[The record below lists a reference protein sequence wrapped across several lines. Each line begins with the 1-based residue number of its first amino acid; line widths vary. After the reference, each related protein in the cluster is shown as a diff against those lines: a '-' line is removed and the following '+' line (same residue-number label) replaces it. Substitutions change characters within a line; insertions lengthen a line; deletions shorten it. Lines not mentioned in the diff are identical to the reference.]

1 MRYINSFLILF
12 FPVFVCAQIPN
23 IAVKDMKSH
32 PVSIS
37 AISIETKIF
46 GNLATTTATYV
57 FSNSS
62 DRDLEGVLT
71 FPLPDGVSV
80 SGYALDIKSKM
91 RTAVPV
97 PKEKAKE
104 VFENISGRNID
115 PGIIEKVAG
124 NNFRT
129 RVYPIPASGNRTV
142 QISFQQELKSIDNQN
157 QFIFSFAGATKF
169 KNFKLKVSLFEAESK
184 PEIIENSDG
193 SFTFEKKDNLWE
205 AEINK
210 TDFIPNQNLIINIPK
225 NQNSKV
231 ILQPRN
237 DNKYFFAAQ
246 IATNL
251 KTSQKPKSSVIAIIW
266 DSSLSGAN
274 RNFEKEFEFLDTFF
288 KDNRTVEVQLNLINI
303 TIENGGIFNIK
314 DGNWQDL
321 RNYLINIKYDGAT
334 DFSLLKEILN
344 VQEYL
349 LFSDGIS
356 NFGDL
361 SMSFTKPLSTICS
374 TPTADFGLLK
384 NLAHQSGGSF
394 INLNEQSADEGFRNY
409 KKQPLKL
416 ISLKGQSVEEVY
428 PKIGTV
434 VDSQFTLFGISP
446 SNSGQ
451 LIAVFE
457 SNNQQFEIVI
467 DFNTTIPQNNW
478 DISKNWAQRKIDF
491 LEISP
496 TINSKSIREMSQSFG
511 IVSKNTSLIVLENV
525 EDYIKFKIAPP
536 KELEVEYN
544 NAIAQN
550 KKQTLVQRRQLLS
563 KAFDKT
569 KELQAWWSMEFE
581 KKAAQKKATIVNQ
594 STVSKSVLSDEVMVI
609 NDYKSKDVENR
620 KTQTGG
626 KINLVEVESNEA
638 YMMDFKNL
646 ESSDLIYQKYV
657 ELRPKYTY
665 YVPFYFDISK
675 MLYKKDKN
683 RSLKVLSTLAELDI
697 ENEELYKTIYY
708 LLKQRG
714 YVEKQLWV
722 AQKILEWRPFDAQS
736 HRDCALAFL
745 DNKKLQEALDIYKS
759 LLYQEFTDEISIR
772 DEGIEEILIMEINNI
787 LNANKTVDASK
798 IDNRLKA
805 NLPVDVR
812 VVISWNKDHTD
823 IDLHIEDPNGEECFY
838 SNNRTS
844 TGGRLS
850 NDFTDG
856 FGPEQFL
863 LKKATKGKYKIKTNY
878 FGDRQL
884 KLSGP
889 TTIMAEVFLYYS
901 DGRQERK
908 IAVFQ
913 LQNSVKTDKDGKIVI
928 GEFTF

>member
-12 FPVFVCAQIPN
+12 FPVFVCAQIPD
-23 IAVKDMKSH
+23 IAVKNMKSH
-32 PVSIS
+32 LVSIS

-57 FSNSS
+57 FSNSG

-71 FPLPDGVSV
+71 FPLPDGVTV
-80 SGYALDIKSKM
+80 SGYALDIKNKM

-104 VFENISGRNID
+104 VFESISSTNID

-129 RVYPIPASGNRTV
+129 RVYPIPAHGNRTV
-142 QISFQQELKSIDNQN
+142 QISFQQELKSLDNQN
-157 QFIFSFAGATKF
+157 QFIFSFAGAPKF
-169 KNFKLKVSLFEAESK
+169 KNFKLKVTLFQTESK

-210 TDFIPNQNLIINIPK
+210 TDFVPSQNLVVNIPK

-231 ILQPRN
+231 ILQPAS
-237 DNKYFFAAQ
+237 DSKYFFAAQ
-246 IATNL
+246 IAANFTTAL
-251 KTSQKPKSSVIAIIW
+251 KPKSSVVSIIW

-274 RNFEKEFEFLDTFF
+274 RNFEKELAFLDAFF
-288 KDNRTVEVQLNLINI
+288 KDNPNVKIQVNLINI
-303 TIENGGIFNIK
+303 AIENGGIFDIK
-314 DGNWQDL
+314 NGNWQDL

-334 DFSLLKEILN
+334 DFSVLKEMSDA
-344 VQEYL
+344 QEYL
-349 LFSDGIS
+349 FFSDGIS

-361 SMSFTKPLSTICS
+361 TMSFTKPLSTICS
-374 TPTADFGLLK
+374 TPTADFSLLK
-384 NLAHQSGGSF
+384 NLAYQSGGSF
-394 INLNEQSADEGFRNY
+394 INLNEQSADEGFKNY
-409 KKQPLKL
+409 KKQPLKF
-416 ISLKGQSVEEVY
+416 IKLKGQSVQEVY
-428 PKIGTV
+428 PRIGTV
-434 VDSQFTLFGISP
+434 VDSQFTLFGILP

-457 SNNQQFEIVI
+457 SNNQQFEIII
-467 DFNTTIPQNNW
+467 DFDNTIPQNNW
-478 DISKNWAQRKIDF
+478 DISKNWAQQKIDF

-496 TINSKSIREMSQSFG
+496 TINSKSITEMSQTYG
-511 IVSKNTSLIVLENV
+511 LVSKNTSLIVLENV
-525 EDYIKFKIAPP
+525 EDYIKFKILPP
-536 KELEVEYN
+536 KELEIEYN

-550 KKQTLVQRRQLLS
+550 KKQTLFQRRQLLS

-581 KKAAQKKATIVNQ
+581 KKAETKKATITNQ
-594 STVSKSVLSDEVMVI
+594 STASKNALSEVVVAF
-609 NDYKSKDVENR
+609 NDYKSKDVEGR
-620 KTQTGG
+620 KTQSGG
-626 KINLVEVESNEA
+626 KISLVEVASNEE
-638 YMMDFKNL
+638 YMVDFKNL
-646 ESSDLIYQKYV
+646 ESTDLIYQKYI
-657 ELRPKYTY
+657 ELRPKYRY

-675 MLYKKDKN
+675 ILYKKDKN

-722 AQKILEWRPFDAQS
+722 AQKILQWRPFDSQS

-745 DNKKLQEALDIYKS
+745 DNKMPQEALDIYKS

-772 DEGIEEILIMEINNI
+772 DEGIEEVLIMEINNI

-878 FGDRQL
+878 FGDRQI

-889 TTIMAEVFLYYS
+889 TTIMAEVFLYYA

-913 LQNSVKTDKDGKIVI
+913 MQNAVKTDKDGKIII